1 MSLNLKRFIVK
12 EEIRSSHAVKFL
24 DYQDNFHD
32 DVQEDLVALLSKEWK
47 KLTSKLAETKPH
59 GERAEDM
66 ALKNPEAFLG
76 IEFTNAEANVGS
88 GRFSKSKLTSVSVK
102 ISHAYSTDQRR
113 VLIKHYLDLA
123 KECFE
128 KIIKKNEDA
137 FAIKMASGNVKIL
150 FHAKKS
156 DDETVK
162 LQFKTIDKQKDTN
175 AKDEVVKTIFMVG
188 VEHGKEGSKTK
199 HYDRVFFI
207 DYTK

>member
-1 MSLNLKRFIVK
+1 MSLNLKNFIIR

-24 DYQDNFHD
+24 DYQENFHD

-47 KLTSKLAETKPH
+47 KLVDKLSTVKPH
-59 GERAEDM
+59 GERAENM

-76 IEFTNAEANVGS
+76 LEFTNAEANVGS
-88 GRFSKSKLTSVSVK
+88 GRFSKPKVTSVSVK
-102 ISHAYSTDQRR
+102 ISHAYSADQRR
-113 VLIKHYLDLA
+113 VLVKQFLDSA
-123 KECFE
+123 KESFE
-128 KIIKKNEDA
+128 KIINKNEEA

-162 LQFKTIDKQKDTN
+162 LQFKTIDKQKDSAT
-175 AKDEVVKTIFMVG
+175 KDEVVKTIFMVG
-188 VEHGKEGSKTK
+188 VEHGKEGSKSK
-199 HYDRVFFI
+199 HYDRIFFI